1 VYILYAR
8 WFGDYVESLQLTLHC
23 NKKIMDRNL
32 NMFNISEHKE
42 YLSKVMPLANTMY
55 CEDSSLLLVLALIN
69 NHGWQQ
75 EDEIVV

>member
-1 VYILYAR
+1 
-8 WFGDYVESLQLTLHC
+8 
-23 NKKIMDRNL
+23 MDHNL

-42 YLSKVMPLANTMY
+42 YLSKVMPLANTMC